1 MARLFG
7 FCEGHVPAGRVG
19 AGTAEAGAP
28 GTRTGTEPA
37 NRRLAPG
44 TRTGTEPA
52 DRRLAPEPAPAS
64 SVPVPFGRAA
74 RVVDAS
80 AER

>member
-37 NRRLAPG
+37 
-44 TRTGTEPA
+44 

-64 SVPVPFGRAA
+64 SVPVPFGRGA